1 MPNKKQMAAALIIA
15 GLLVLLAQV
24 IYLRVDAE
32 PEPTAVPI
40 VTEIPEGPAD
50 VAADEEPE
58 AKISQG
64 SDKTLDSSKQVPS
77 KCQVSTKSIPTQ
89 TPSAASDEL
98 DLLARLIAGEMG
110 ASWAPDE
117 QQLYVGSVALNRVNS
132 SEFPN
137 SLSEVIYQR
146 GQYSCAEY
154 LDSITP
160 DARTIA
166 NARKLLE
173 NGPVLPADV
182 VFQSESPQGPVYTAY
197 YDKVLGTTTYYCTK
211 GD

>member
-1 MPNKKQMAAALIIA
+1 MKSERQQMLVALIIA
-15 GLLVLLAQV
+15 ALLVLLAQ
-24 IYLRVDAE
+24 IINMRVNAVQPAE
-32 PEPTAVPI
+32 TVPI
-40 VTEIPEGPAD
+40 VTEAPEGPAD
-50 VAADEEPE
+50 VMADAEPE
-58 AKISQG
+58 VSISQ
-64 SDKTLDSSKQVPS
+64 TLDSSKQVPS

-89 TPSAASDEL
+89 TPSIASDEL
-98 DLLARLIAGEMG
+98 DLLARLITGEMG

-117 QQLYVGSVALNRVNS
+117 QQLYVGSVVLNRVNS
-132 SEFPN
+132 SDFPD

-146 GQYSCAEY
+146 GQYSCAGY
-154 LDSITP
+154 LNSLTP

-182 VFQSESPQGPVYTAY
+182 VFQSESPQGPVYTTY